1 MSRTKVRGTVIIDNP
16 VFGGIGAIQVPVGTT
31 IERDAGFG
39 MDGVAPSTVF
49 SKGMLRYNST
59 DDQFEGYD
67 GAQWAQIAGGGGGGG
82 STAMAVQ
89 KFNGNG
95 STVTYNLAPTDP
107 TVPLASA
114 STLMVDI
121 NGLMQD
127 EGTGKA
133 FTINLVSSPQTLTF
147 SEAPVTGDVITIRH
161 LGEISNSVSTVNSSA
176 FGSGFGGTIDTVNDK
191 ILMLDA
197 SANTVYSINIG
208 TIAGD
213 PVPAQ
218 SGQNGKFLT
227 TDGTGLSW
235 VTVTHPTELPAQT
248 SQTGKFLTTDGTNVS
263 WATVDA
269 LPSQSGQAGEF
280 LTTDGTNASWA
291 VVDALPSQSGQAGEF
306 LQTDGTT
313 ATWEALDVSPNEGSF
328 IIVTSAH
335 SAVLGTR
342 LLCDTTSAAFT
353 VTLPTTGLVAG
364 EAISITDGV
373 GNCATNNVTVNG
385 GTNNIISTAGTSGTT
400 LLIDDDGAV
409 VTLIWSG
416 TAWRAIV

>member
-16 VFGGIGAIQVPVGTT
+16 AFGGIGAIQIPVGTT
-31 IERDAGFG
+31 TQRDAGFG

-67 GAQWAQIAGGGGGGG
+67 GAQWAQIAGGGGGG

-89 KFNGNG
+89 KYNGDNT
-95 STVTYNLAPTDP
+95 TVTFNLVPTDP
-107 TVPLASA
+107 NVPLASA

-127 EGTGKA
+127 EGTSKA
-133 FTINLVSSPQTLTF
+133 FTINLVTNPQTLTF

-227 TDGTGLSW
+227 TDGTSLSW

-263 WATVDA
+263 WA
-269 LPSQSGQAGEF
+269 
-280 LTTDGTNASWA
+280 
-291 VVDALPSQSGQAGEF
+291 VVDALPSQSGQADKF
-306 LQTDGTT
+306 LKTDGTT
-313 ATWEALDVSPNEGSF
+313 ASWNTVTASPNEGSY
-328 IIVTSAH
+328 IIINAAH
-335 SAVLGTR
+335 SADLGTR
-342 LLCDTTSAAFT
+342 LLCDTTTVAFT
-353 VTLPTTGLVAG
+353 ITLPTAGLIAG

-385 GTNNIISTAGTSGTT
+385 GTNNIVSTAGTSGTT

-409 VTLIWSG
+409 VTLVWSG
-416 TAWRAIV
+416 TSWRAIV

>member
-16 VFGGIGAIQVPVGTT
+16 AFGGIGAIQVPVGTT
-31 IERDAGFG
+31 TERDAGFG

-59 DDQFEGYD
+59 DNQFEGYD
-67 GAQWAQIAGGGGGGG
+67 GIQWAQIAGGGGGGG
-82 STAMAVQ
+82 GGGSTTMAVQ
-89 KFNGNG
+89 KYNGDNT
-95 STVTYNLAPTDP
+95 TVTFNLVPTDP
-107 TVPLASA
+107 NVPLASA

-133 FTINLVSSPQTLTF
+133 FTINLVTNPQTLTF

-227 TDGTGLSW
+227 TDGTSLSW

-263 WATVDA
+263 WA
-269 LPSQSGQAGEF
+269 
-280 LTTDGTNASWA
+280 
-291 VVDALPSQSGQAGEF
+291 VVDALPSQSGQADKF
-306 LQTDGTT
+306 LKTDGTT
-313 ATWEALDVSPNEGSF
+313 ASWNTVTASPNEGSY
-328 IIVTSAH
+328 IIINAAH

-342 LLCDTTSAAFT
+342 LLCDTTTVAFT
-353 VTLPTTGLVAG
+353 VTLPTAGLIAG

-385 GTNNIISTAGTSGTT
+385 GTNNIVSTAGTSGTT

-409 VTLIWSG
+409 VTLVWSG
-416 TAWRAIV
+416 TTWRAIV

>member
-16 VFGGIGAIQVPVGTT
+16 AFGGIGAIQVPVGTT
-31 IERDAGFG
+31 TERDAGFG

-82 STAMAVQ
+82 GGGSTTMAVQ
-89 KFNGNG
+89 KYNGDNT
-95 STVTYNLAPTDP
+95 TVTFNLVPTDP
-107 TVPLASA
+107 NVPLASA

-133 FTINLVSSPQTLTF
+133 FTINLVTNPQTLTF

-227 TDGTGLSW
+227 TDGTSLSW
-235 VTVTHPTELPAQT
+235 VTVTHPTELPTQT

-263 WATVDA
+263 WA
-269 LPSQSGQAGEF
+269 
-280 LTTDGTNASWA
+280 
-291 VVDALPSQSGQAGEF
+291 VVDALPSQSGQADKF
-306 LQTDGTT
+306 LKTDGTT
-313 ATWEALDVSPNEGSF
+313 ASWNTVTASPNEGSY
-328 IIVTSAH
+328 IIINAAH

-342 LLCDTTSAAFT
+342 LLCDTTTVAFT
-353 VTLPTTGLVAG
+353 VTLPTAGLIAG

-385 GTNNIISTAGTSGTT
+385 GTNNIVSTAGTSGTT

-409 VTLIWSG
+409 VTLVWSG
-416 TAWRAIV
+416 TTWRAIV

>member
-16 VFGGIGAIQVPVGTT
+16 AFGGIGAIQIPVGTT
-31 IERDAGFG
+31 TQRDAGFG

-89 KFNGNG
+89 KYNGDNT
-95 STVTYNLAPTDP
+95 TVTFNLVPTDP
-107 TVPLASA
+107 NVPLASA

-133 FTINLVSSPQTLTF
+133 FTINLVTNPQTLTF

-227 TDGTGLSW
+227 TDGTSLSW

-263 WATVDA
+263 WA
-269 LPSQSGQAGEF
+269 
-280 LTTDGTNASWA
+280 
-291 VVDALPSQSGQAGEF
+291 VVDALPSQSGQADKF
-306 LQTDGTT
+306 LKTDGTT
-313 ATWEALDVSPNEGSF
+313 ASWNTVTASPNEGSY
-328 IIVTSAH
+328 IIINAAH

-342 LLCDTTSAAFT
+342 LLCDTTTVAFT
-353 VTLPTTGLVAG
+353 ITLPTAGLIAG

-385 GTNNIISTAGTSGTT
+385 GTNNIVSTAGTSGTT

-409 VTLIWSG
+409 VTLVWSG
-416 TAWRAIV
+416 TTWRAIV

>member
-16 VFGGIGAIQVPVGTT
+16 AFGGIGAIQIPVGTT
-31 IERDAGFG
+31 TQRDAGFG

-89 KFNGNG
+89 KFNGDNT
-95 STVTYNLAPTDP
+95 TVTFNLVPTDP
-107 TVPLASA
+107 NVPLASA

-133 FTINLVSSPQTLTF
+133 FTINLVTNPQTLTF

-227 TDGTGLSW
+227 TDGTSLSW

-263 WATVDA
+263 WA
-269 LPSQSGQAGEF
+269 
-280 LTTDGTNASWA
+280 
-291 VVDALPSQSGQAGEF
+291 VVDALPSQSGQADKF
-306 LQTDGTT
+306 LKTDGTT
-313 ATWEALDVSPNEGSF
+313 ASWNTVTASPNEGSY
-328 IIVTSAH
+328 IIINAAH

-342 LLCDTTSAAFT
+342 LLCDTTTVAFT
-353 VTLPTTGLVAG
+353 ITLPTAGLIAG

-385 GTNNIISTAGTSGTT
+385 GTNNIVSTAGTSGTT

-409 VTLIWSG
+409 VTLVWSG
-416 TAWRAIV
+416 TSWRAIV

>member
-16 VFGGIGAIQVPVGTT
+16 AFGGIGAIQVPVGTT
-31 IERDAGFG
+31 TERDAGFG

-67 GAQWAQIAGGGGGGG
+67 GAQWAQIAGGGGGSG

-89 KFNGNG
+89 KYNGDNT
-95 STVTYNLAPTDP
+95 TVTFNLVPTDP
-107 TVPLASA
+107 NVPLASA

-133 FTINLVSSPQTLTF
+133 FTINLVTNPQTLTF

-176 FGSGFGGTIDTVNDK
+176 FGSGFGGVVDTVNDK

-197 SANTVYSINIG
+197 SANTVYSINVG
-208 TIAGD
+208 NIAGD
-213 PVPAQ
+213 SLPAQ
-218 SGQNGKFLT
+218 SGQNGKYLT

-235 VTVTHPTELPAQT
+235 TTVTHPTELPAQT

-263 WATVDA
+263 WA
-269 LPSQSGQAGEF
+269 
-280 LTTDGTNASWA
+280 
-291 VVDALPSQSGQAGEF
+291 VVDALPSQSGQADKF
-306 LQTDGTT
+306 LKTDGTT
-313 ATWEALDVSPNEGSF
+313 ASWNTVTASPNEGSYV
-328 IIVTSAH
+328 IVNAAH

-342 LLCDTTSAAFT
+342 LLCDTTTVAFT
-353 VTLPTTGLVAG
+353 VTLPTAGLVAG

-385 GTNNIISTAGTSGTT
+385 GTNNIVSTAGTSGTT

-409 VTLIWSG
+409 VTLVWSG
-416 TAWRAIV
+416 TTWRAIV

>member
-16 VFGGIGAIQVPVGTT
+16 AFGGIGAIQIPVGTT
-31 IERDAGFG
+31 TQRDAGFG

-89 KFNGNG
+89 KYNGDNT
-95 STVTYNLAPTDP
+95 TVTFNLVPTDP
-107 TVPLASA
+107 NVPLASA

-133 FTINLVSSPQTLTF
+133 FTINLVTNPQTLTF

-227 TDGTGLSW
+227 TDGTSLSW

-263 WATVDA
+263 WA
-269 LPSQSGQAGEF
+269 
-280 LTTDGTNASWA
+280 
-291 VVDALPSQSGQAGEF
+291 VVDALPSQSGQADKF
-306 LQTDGTT
+306 LKTDGTT
-313 ATWEALDVSPNEGSF
+313 ASWNTVTASPNEGSY
-328 IIVTSAH
+328 IIINAAH

-342 LLCDTTSAAFT
+342 LLCDTTTVAFT
-353 VTLPTTGLVAG
+353 ITLPTAGLIAG

-385 GTNNIISTAGTSGTT
+385 GTNNIVSTAGTSGTT

-409 VTLIWSG
+409 VTLVWSG
-416 TAWRAIV
+416 TSWRAIV

>member
-16 VFGGIGAIQVPVGTT
+16 AFGGIGAIQIPVGTT
-31 IERDAGFG
+31 TQRDAGFG
-39 MDGVAPSTVF
+39 SDGATPSTTF
-49 SKGMLRYNST
+49 HKGMLRYNST

-67 GAQWAQIAGGGGGGG
+67 GSQWAQIAGGGGGG
-82 STAMAVQ
+82 STSMAVQ

-176 FGSGFGGTIDTVNDK
+176 FGSGFGGVVDTVNDK

-197 SANTVYSINIG
+197 SANTVYSINVG
-208 TIAGD
+208 NIAGD
-213 PVPAQ
+213 SLPAQ
-218 SGQNGKFLT
+218 SGQNGKYLT

-235 VTVTHPTELPAQT
+235 ETVDAFPTQT

-280 LTTDGTNASWA
+280 LKTDGTTATWEA
-291 VVDALPSQSGQAGEF
+291 VDALPSQTGQAGEF
-306 LQTDGTT
+306 LQTDGTN
-313 ATWEALDVSPNEGSF
+313 ATWEALDVSPNEGSYV
-328 IIVTSAH
+328 IVNAAH

-342 LLCDTTSAAFT
+342 LLCDTTSTPFT

-373 GNCATNNVTVNG
+373 GNCATNNVTVTG
-385 GTNNIISTAGTSGTT
+385 GTNNIVSTAGTSGTT

-409 VTLIWSG
+409 VTLVWSG
-416 TAWRAIV
+416 TSWRAIV

>member
-16 VFGGIGAIQVPVGTT
+16 AFGGIGAIQVPVGTT
-31 IERDAGFG
+31 TERDAGFG

-59 DDQFEGYD
+59 DNQFEGYD
-67 GAQWAQIAGGGGGGG
+67 GIQWAQIAGGGGGGG
-82 STAMAVQ
+82 GGGSTTMAVQ
-89 KFNGNG
+89 KYNGDNT
-95 STVTYNLAPTDP
+95 TVTFNLVPTDP
-107 TVPLASA
+107 NVPLASA

-133 FTINLVSSPQTLTF
+133 FTINLVTNPQTLTF

-227 TDGTGLSW
+227 TDGTSLSW
-235 VTVTHPTELPAQT
+235 VTVTHPTELPTQT

-263 WATVDA
+263 WA
-269 LPSQSGQAGEF
+269 
-280 LTTDGTNASWA
+280 
-291 VVDALPSQSGQAGEF
+291 VVDALPSQSGQADKF
-306 LQTDGTT
+306 LKTDGTT
-313 ATWEALDVSPNEGSF
+313 ASWNTVTASPNEGSY
-328 IIVTSAH
+328 IIINAAH

-342 LLCDTTSAAFT
+342 LLCDTTTVAFT
-353 VTLPTTGLVAG
+353 VTLPTAGLIAG

-385 GTNNIISTAGTSGTT
+385 GTNNIVSTAGTSGTT

-409 VTLIWSG
+409 VTLVWSG
-416 TAWRAIV
+416 TTWRAIV

>member
-16 VFGGIGAIQVPVGTT
+16 AFGGIGAIQVPVGTT
-31 IERDAGFG
+31 TERDAGFG

-59 DDQFEGYD
+59 DNQFEGYD

-82 STAMAVQ
+82 GGGSTTMAVQ
-89 KFNGNG
+89 KYNGDNT
-95 STVTYNLAPTDP
+95 TVTFNLVPTDP
-107 TVPLASA
+107 NVPLASA

-133 FTINLVSSPQTLTF
+133 FTINLVTNPQTLTF

-227 TDGTGLSW
+227 TDGTSLSW

-263 WATVDA
+263 WA
-269 LPSQSGQAGEF
+269 
-280 LTTDGTNASWA
+280 
-291 VVDALPSQSGQAGEF
+291 VVDALPSQSGQADKF
-306 LQTDGTT
+306 LKTDGTT
-313 ATWEALDVSPNEGSF
+313 ASWNTVTASPNEGSY
-328 IIVTSAH
+328 IIINAAH

-342 LLCDTTSAAFT
+342 LLCDTTTVAFT
-353 VTLPTTGLVAG
+353 VTLPTAGLVAG

-385 GTNNIISTAGTSGTT
+385 GTNNIVSTAGTSGTT

-409 VTLIWSG
+409 VTLVWSG
-416 TAWRAIV
+416 TTWRAIV

>member
-16 VFGGIGAIQVPVGTT
+16 AFGGIGAIQVPVGTT
-31 IERDAGFG
+31 TERDAGFG

-67 GAQWAQIAGGGGGGG
+67 GAQWAQIAGGGGGG

-89 KFNGNG
+89 KYNGDNT
-95 STVTYNLAPTDP
+95 TVTFNLVPTDP
-107 TVPLASA
+107 NVPLASA

-133 FTINLVSSPQTLTF
+133 FTINLVTNPQTLTF

-227 TDGTGLSW
+227 TDGTSLSW

-263 WATVDA
+263 WA
-269 LPSQSGQAGEF
+269 
-280 LTTDGTNASWA
+280 
-291 VVDALPSQSGQAGEF
+291 VVDALPSQSGQADKF
-306 LQTDGTT
+306 LKTDGTT
-313 ATWEALDVSPNEGSF
+313 ASWNTVTASPNEGSY
-328 IIVTSAH
+328 IIINAAH

-342 LLCDTTSAAFT
+342 LLCDTTTVAFT
-353 VTLPTTGLVAG
+353 ITLPTAGLIAG

-385 GTNNIISTAGTSGTT
+385 GTNNIVSTAGTSGTT

-409 VTLIWSG
+409 VTLVWSG
-416 TAWRAIV
+416 TSWRAIV

>member
-1 MSRTKVRGTVIIDNP
+1 MARTVVTDKLLQDNLEFQGTESIRVPAGTTAQRGT
-16 VFGGIGAIQVPVGTT
+16 
-31 IERDAGFG
+31 
-39 MDGVAPSTVF
+39 PSG
-49 SKGMLRYNST
+49 SGELRYNT
-59 DDQFEGYD
+59 QLGTFEGYD
-67 GAQWAQIAGGGGGGG
+67 GSQWAQIAGGGGGG
-82 STAMAVQ
+82 STSMAVQ

-133 FTINLVSSPQTLTF
+133 FTINLVTNPQTLTF

-176 FGSGFGGTIDTVNDK
+176 FGSGFGGVVDTVNDK

-227 TDGTGLSW
+227 TDGTSLSW
-235 VTVTHPTELPAQT
+235 ITVTHPTELPAQT

-263 WATVDA
+263 WA
-269 LPSQSGQAGEF
+269 
-280 LTTDGTNASWA
+280 
-291 VVDALPSQSGQAGEF
+291 VVDALPSQSGQADKF
-306 LQTDGTT
+306 LKTDGTT
-313 ATWEALDVSPNEGSF
+313 ASWNTVTASPNEGSY
-328 IIVTSAH
+328 IIINAAH

-342 LLCDTTSAAFT
+342 LLCDTTTVAFT
-353 VTLPTTGLVAG
+353 ITLPTAGLIAG

-385 GTNNIISTAGTSGTT
+385 GTNNIVSTAGTSGTT

-409 VTLIWSG
+409 VTLVWSG
-416 TAWRAIV
+416 TSWRAIV

>member
-16 VFGGIGAIQVPVGTT
+16 AFGGIGAIQIPVGTT
-31 IERDAGFG
+31 TQRDAGFG
-39 MDGVAPSTVF
+39 IDGVAPSTVF

-67 GAQWAQIAGGGGGGG
+67 GAQWAQIAGGGGGG

-89 KFNGNG
+89 KYNGDNT
-95 STVTYNLAPTDP
+95 TVTFNLVPTDP
-107 TVPLASA
+107 NVPLASA

-133 FTINLVSSPQTLTF
+133 FTINLVTNPQTLTF

-227 TDGTGLSW
+227 TDGTSLSW

-263 WATVDA
+263 WA
-269 LPSQSGQAGEF
+269 
-280 LTTDGTNASWA
+280 
-291 VVDALPSQSGQAGEF
+291 VVDALPSQSGQADKF
-306 LQTDGTT
+306 LKTDGTT
-313 ATWEALDVSPNEGSF
+313 ASWNTVTASPNEGSY
-328 IIVTSAH
+328 IIINAAH

-342 LLCDTTSAAFT
+342 LLCDTTTVAFT
-353 VTLPTTGLVAG
+353 ITLPTAGLIAG

-385 GTNNIISTAGTSGTT
+385 GTNNIVSTAGTSGTT

-409 VTLIWSG
+409 VTLVWSG
-416 TAWRAIV
+416 TSWRAIV

>member
-16 VFGGIGAIQVPVGTT
+16 AFGGIGAIQVPVGTT
-31 IERDAGFG
+31 TERDAGFG

-89 KFNGNG
+89 KYNGDNT
-95 STVTYNLAPTDP
+95 TVTFNLVPTDP
-107 TVPLASA
+107 NVPLASA

-133 FTINLVSSPQTLTF
+133 FTINLVTNPQTLTF

-227 TDGTGLSW
+227 TDGTSLSW

-263 WATVDA
+263 WA
-269 LPSQSGQAGEF
+269 
-280 LTTDGTNASWA
+280 
-291 VVDALPSQSGQAGEF
+291 VVDALPSQSGQADKF
-306 LQTDGTT
+306 LKTDGTT
-313 ATWEALDVSPNEGSF
+313 ASWNTVTASPNEGSY
-328 IIVTSAH
+328 IIINAAH

-342 LLCDTTSAAFT
+342 LLCDTTTVAFT
-353 VTLPTTGLVAG
+353 VTLPTAGLVAG

-385 GTNNIISTAGTSGTT
+385 GTNNIVSTAGTSGTT

-409 VTLIWSG
+409 VTLVWSG
-416 TAWRAIV
+416 TSWRAIV

>member
-67 GAQWAQIAGGGGGGG
+67 GAQWAQIAGGGGGG

-95 STVTYNLAPTDP
+95 STVTFNLVPTNP

-269 LPSQSGQAGEF
+269 LPAQSTHSGKF
-280 LTTDGTNASWA
+280 LTTDGSAASWNT
-291 VVDALPSQSGQAGEF
+291 V
-306 LQTDGTT
+306 T
-313 ATWEALDVSPNEGSF
+313 ASPNEGSYV
-328 IIVTSAH
+328 IVTTTH

-353 VTLPTTGLVAG
+353 VTLPTTSLVAG

>member
-16 VFGGIGAIQVPVGTT
+16 AFGGIGAIQVPVGTT
-31 IERDAGFG
+31 TERDAGFG

-59 DDQFEGYD
+59 DNQFEGYD
-67 GAQWAQIAGGGGGGG
+67 GIQWAQIAGGGGGGG
-82 STAMAVQ
+82 GGGSTTMAVQ
-89 KFNGNG
+89 KYNGDNT
-95 STVTYNLAPTDP
+95 TVTFNLVPTDP
-107 TVPLASA
+107 NVPLASA

-133 FTINLVSSPQTLTF
+133 FTINLVTNPQTLTF

-227 TDGTGLSW
+227 TDGTSLSW

-263 WATVDA
+263 WA
-269 LPSQSGQAGEF
+269 
-280 LTTDGTNASWA
+280 
-291 VVDALPSQSGQAGEF
+291 VVDALPSQSGQADKF
-306 LQTDGTT
+306 LKTDGTT
-313 ATWEALDVSPNEGSF
+313 ASWNTVTASPNEGSY
-328 IIVTSAH
+328 IIINAAH

-342 LLCDTTSAAFT
+342 LLCDTTTVAFT
-353 VTLPTTGLVAG
+353 VTLPTAGLVAG

-385 GTNNIISTAGTSGTT
+385 GTNNIVSTAGTSGTT

-409 VTLIWSG
+409 VTLVWSG
-416 TAWRAIV
+416 TTWRAIV

>member
-1 MSRTKVRGTVIIDNP
+1 MSRTKLRGTVIKDNP
-16 VFGGIGAIQVPVGTT
+16 AFGGIGAIQIPVGTT
-31 IERDAGFG
+31 TQRDAGFG

-89 KFNGNG
+89 KYNGDNT
-95 STVTYNLAPTDP
+95 TVTFNLVPTDP
-107 TVPLASA
+107 NVPLASA

-133 FTINLVSSPQTLTF
+133 FTINLVTNPQTLTF

-227 TDGTGLSW
+227 TDGTSLSW

-263 WATVDA
+263 WA
-269 LPSQSGQAGEF
+269 
-280 LTTDGTNASWA
+280 
-291 VVDALPSQSGQAGEF
+291 VVDALPSQSGQADKF
-306 LQTDGTT
+306 LKTDGTT
-313 ATWEALDVSPNEGSF
+313 ASWNTVTASPNEGSY
-328 IIVTSAH
+328 IIINAAH

-342 LLCDTTSAAFT
+342 LLCDTTTVAFT
-353 VTLPTTGLVAG
+353 VTLPTAGLIAG

-385 GTNNIISTAGTSGTT
+385 GTNNIVSTAGTSGTT

-409 VTLIWSG
+409 VTLVWSG
-416 TAWRAIV
+416 TSWRAIV

>member
-16 VFGGIGAIQVPVGTT
+16 AFGGIGAIQVPVGTT
-31 IERDAGFG
+31 TERDAGFG

-59 DDQFEGYD
+59 DNQFEGYD

-82 STAMAVQ
+82 GGGSTTMAVQ
-89 KFNGNG
+89 KYNGDNT
-95 STVTYNLAPTDP
+95 TVTFNLVPTDP
-107 TVPLASA
+107 NVPLASA

-133 FTINLVSSPQTLTF
+133 FTINLVTNPQTLTF

-227 TDGTGLSW
+227 TDGTSLSW
-235 VTVTHPTELPAQT
+235 VTVTHPTELPTQT

-263 WATVDA
+263 WA
-269 LPSQSGQAGEF
+269 
-280 LTTDGTNASWA
+280 
-291 VVDALPSQSGQAGEF
+291 VVDALPSQSGQADKF
-306 LQTDGTT
+306 LKTDGTT
-313 ATWEALDVSPNEGSF
+313 ASWNTVTASPNEGSY
-328 IIVTSAH
+328 IIINAAH

-342 LLCDTTSAAFT
+342 LLCDTTTVAFT
-353 VTLPTTGLVAG
+353 VTLPTAGLVAG

-385 GTNNIISTAGTSGTT
+385 GTNNIVSTAGTSGTT

-409 VTLIWSG
+409 VTLVWSG
-416 TAWRAIV
+416 TTWRAIV

>member
-16 VFGGIGAIQVPVGTT
+16 AFGGIGAIQIPVGTT
-31 IERDAGFG
+31 TQRDAGFG

-67 GAQWAQIAGGGGGGG
+67 GAQWAQIAGGGGGG

-89 KFNGNG
+89 KYNGDNT
-95 STVTYNLAPTDP
+95 TVTFNLVPTDP
-107 TVPLASA
+107 NVPLASA

-133 FTINLVSSPQTLTF
+133 FTINLVTNPQTLTF

-227 TDGTGLSW
+227 TDGTSLSW

-263 WATVDA
+263 WA
-269 LPSQSGQAGEF
+269 
-280 LTTDGTNASWA
+280 
-291 VVDALPSQSGQAGEF
+291 VVDALPSQSGQADKF
-306 LQTDGTT
+306 LKTDGTT
-313 ATWEALDVSPNEGSF
+313 ASWNTVTASPNEGSY
-328 IIVTSAH
+328 IIINAAH

-342 LLCDTTSAAFT
+342 LLCDTTTVAFT
-353 VTLPTTGLVAG
+353 ITLPTAGLIAG

-385 GTNNIISTAGTSGTT
+385 GTNNIVSTAGTSGTT

-409 VTLIWSG
+409 VTLVWSG
-416 TAWRAIV
+416 TSWRAIV

>member
-16 VFGGIGAIQVPVGTT
+16 AFGGIGAIQVPVGTT
-31 IERDAGFG
+31 TERDAGFG

-89 KFNGNG
+89 KYNGDNT
-95 STVTYNLAPTDP
+95 TVTFNLVPTDP
-107 TVPLASA
+107 NVPLASA

-133 FTINLVSSPQTLTF
+133 FTINLVTNPQTLTF

-227 TDGTGLSW
+227 TDGTSLSW

-263 WATVDA
+263 WA
-269 LPSQSGQAGEF
+269 
-280 LTTDGTNASWA
+280 
-291 VVDALPSQSGQAGEF
+291 VVDALPSQSGQADKF
-306 LQTDGTT
+306 LKTDGTT
-313 ATWEALDVSPNEGSF
+313 ASWNTVTASPNEGSY
-328 IIVTSAH
+328 II
-335 SAVLGTR
+335 
-342 LLCDTTSAAFT
+342 
-353 VTLPTTGLVAG
+353 
-364 EAISITDGV
+364 
-373 GNCATNNVTVNG
+373 
-385 GTNNIISTAGTSGTT
+385 
-400 LLIDDDGAV
+400 
-409 VTLIWSG
+409 
-416 TAWRAIV
+416 

>member
-16 VFGGIGAIQVPVGTT
+16 AFGGIGAIQIPVGTT
-31 IERDAGFG
+31 TQRDAGFG
-39 MDGVAPSTVF
+39 IDGVAPSTVF

-67 GAQWAQIAGGGGGGG
+67 GAQWAQIAGGGGGG

-89 KFNGNG
+89 KYNGDNT
-95 STVTYNLAPTDP
+95 TVTFNLVPTDP
-107 TVPLASA
+107 NVPLASA

-127 EGTGKA
+127 EGSGKA

-191 ILMLDA
+191 LLMLDA
-197 SANTVYSINIG
+197 SANTVYSINVGDIG
-208 TIAGD
+208 GGGSSL
-213 PVPAQ
+213 PSQ

-227 TDGTGLSW
+227 TDGTTANWG
-235 VTVTHPTELPAQT
+235 TITHPTELPTQA
-248 SQTGKFLTTDGTNVS
+248 SQVGKFLTTDGTTVS

-280 LTTDGTNASWA
+280 LTTDGTTASW
-291 VVDALPSQSGQAGEF
+291 D
-306 LQTDGTT
+306 TIT
-313 ATWEALDVSPNEGSF
+313 ASPNEGSF
-328 IIVTSAH
+328 IIVTSAY

-342 LLCDTTSAAFT
+342 LLCDTTTAAFT
-353 VTLPTTGLVAG
+353 VTLPTTSLVAG
-364 EAISITDGV
+364 GAISITDGT
-373 GNCATNNVTVNG
+373 GNFATNNVTIDG
-385 GTNNIISTAGTSGTT
+385 GTNNIVSTAGTSGTT
-400 LLIDDDGAV
+400 LLMDSDGAV
-409 VTLIWSG
+409 VTLVWGGS
-416 TAWRAIV
+416 TWRAIV

>member
-67 GAQWAQIAGGGGGGG
+67 GAQWAQIAGGGGGG

-95 STVTYNLAPTDP
+95 STVTFNLVPTNP

-235 VTVTHPTELPAQT
+235 STIVHPDELPSQT
-248 SQTGKFLTTDGTNVS
+248 SNSGKFLTTDGTDAS

-269 LPSQSGQAGEF
+269 LPAQSTHSGKF
-280 LTTDGTNASWA
+280 LTTDGSAASWNT
-291 VVDALPSQSGQAGEF
+291 V
-306 LQTDGTT
+306 T
-313 ATWEALDVSPNEGSF
+313 ASSNEGSYV
-328 IIVTSAH
+328 IVTTTH

-353 VTLPTTGLVAG
+353 VTLPTTSLVAG

>member
-16 VFGGIGAIQVPVGTT
+16 AFGGIGAIQVPVGTT
-31 IERDAGFG
+31 TERDAGFG

-82 STAMAVQ
+82 GGGGSTTMAVQ
-89 KFNGNG
+89 KYNGDNT
-95 STVTYNLAPTDP
+95 TVTFNLVPTDP
-107 TVPLASA
+107 NVPLASA

-133 FTINLVSSPQTLTF
+133 FTINLVTNPQTLTF

-227 TDGTGLSW
+227 TDGTSLSW
-235 VTVTHPTELPAQT
+235 VTVTHPTELPTQT

-263 WATVDA
+263 WA
-269 LPSQSGQAGEF
+269 
-280 LTTDGTNASWA
+280 
-291 VVDALPSQSGQAGEF
+291 VVDALPSQSGQADKF
-306 LQTDGTT
+306 LKTDGTT
-313 ATWEALDVSPNEGSF
+313 ASWNTVTASPNEGSY
-328 IIVTSAH
+328 IIVNAAH

-342 LLCDTTSAAFT
+342 LLCDTTTVAFT
-353 VTLPTTGLVAG
+353 ITLPTAGLIAG

-385 GTNNIISTAGTSGTT
+385 GTNNIVSTAGTSGTT

-409 VTLIWSG
+409 VTLVWSG
-416 TAWRAIV
+416 TTWRAIV